1 MKNTSYSFANNISG
15 NSFVSKQM
23 PNPEVSSPY
32 NQDLKTAQFLP
43 DSSKKDTGKKE
54 ASFDE
59 VQFNSLQSMKNIVR
73 SRQKHLGRS
82 PLHQSSTKSSVNN
95 IRSSPGRVLN
105 NQSKSKSRK

>member
-43 DSSKKDTGKKE
+43 DYSSKKDTVKKE

-73 SRQKHLGRS
+73 SR
-82 PLHQSSTKSSVNN
+82 
-95 IRSSPGRVLN
+95 
-105 NQSKSKSRK
+105 